1 MKQDRILLAGI
12 LVVLALVFFL
22 TSCDEEA
29 KFTDPDALNAAVD
42 ETTLVENTF
51 ASISSD
57 VEEAIYF
64 KSLPNGRHGFGFGGC
79 ATRTEEQPEGT
90 DYPLVI
96 TLDYGEDCTFF
107 GDFSKSGK
115 VIITL
120 TGDPSEVGAQKI
132 LTFENFV
139 VNGYQIEGTRTYTR
153 TGSNSYIVS
162 LEGGRITTPEGAVIT
177 RTSSRIK
184 EQISGQDTE
193 DRSDDAYEIT
203 GSASGVNSEGQS
215 YSKTISIPLV
225 VTGDCLWITS
235 GVIESVVEGG
245 SSVSIDFGDG
255 TCDDL
260 AIRTEDGVSEEIT
273 MNFRARR
280 FKGRG

>member
-12 LVVLALVFFL
+12 LATLALVFFL
-22 TSCDEEA
+22 SSCDDEA
-29 KFTDPDALNAAVD
+29 TATDPDALNAAVD

-51 ASISSD
+51 ATISSD

-107 GDFSKSGK
+107 EDFSKSGK

-120 TGDPSEVGAQKI
+120 TGDPREVGAQKI
-132 LTFENFV
+132 LTFEDLV
-139 VNGYQIEGTRTYTR
+139 VNGYQIEGTKTYTR
-153 TGSNSYIVS
+153 TGSNSYTVS
-162 LEGGRITTPEGAVIT
+162 LEGGKITTPEGAIIT
-177 RTSSRIK
+177 RASSRSK
-184 EQISGQDTE
+184 EHVSGQDTE
-193 DRSDDAYEIT
+193 DRSDDVYEIT
-203 GSASGVNSEGQS
+203 GSSSGVNSDGQS
-215 YSKTISIPLV
+215 YSKTISSPLV
-225 VTGDCLWITS
+225 ISGDCIWVTS

-245 SSVSIDFGDG
+245 ASVSIDFGDG
-255 TCDDL
+255 TCDDV
-260 AIRTEDGVSEEIT
+260 AIRTEDGISNEIT
-273 MNFRARR
+273 MDFRARR